1 MDLPE
6 KKSGFY
12 KEEKCGFSEMEIFI
26 KFKCYV
32 SNDLFKDKLLPKGAF
47 VHNTRSSKGTLGQ
60 MGSYAAAVL
69 GMQFCIHLYLILI
82 CGKYAWLVCWERD
95 RTVVTKRFNYQNSK
109 NPLTKLIWR
118 YSQLDL
124 MIPLLLNRMNLT
136 HITSSCRQQKKR

>member
-6 KKSGFY
+6 EKSGFY

-26 KFKCYV
+26 KFKCCV
-32 SNDLFKDKLLPKGAF
+32 SNDLFKDKPLLKGTF

-69 GMQFCIHLYLILI
+69 GMQFCIHLYSILI
-82 CGKYAWLVCWERD
+82 CGKYAWLVRWERD
-95 RTVVTKRFNYQNSK
+95 HAVVTKHFDYQNSK

-124 MIPLLLNRMNLT
+124 TQWGHDPT
-136 HITSSCRQQKKR
+136 VTE